1 VLLQAAPALNGDE
14 AVIVVRDHGPGV
26 PPEELTR
33 IFKPFYR
40 LFESN
45 GNDSNG
51 AGLGLAIAERIVRL
65 HGGRICATNVEGGG
79 LGVEIILPCMTRNEM
94 EG

>member
-1 VLLQAAPALNGDE
+1 VLLQAAPQVHGNE

-26 PPEELTR
+26 PQEELKR

-40 LFESN
+40 LFESG

-51 AGLGLAIAERIVRL
+51 AGLGLAIADRIVRL
-65 HGGRICATNVEGGG
+65 HGGRICARNVDGGG
-79 LGVEIILPCMTRNEM
+79 LSVEITLPRMLAE
-94 EG
+94 